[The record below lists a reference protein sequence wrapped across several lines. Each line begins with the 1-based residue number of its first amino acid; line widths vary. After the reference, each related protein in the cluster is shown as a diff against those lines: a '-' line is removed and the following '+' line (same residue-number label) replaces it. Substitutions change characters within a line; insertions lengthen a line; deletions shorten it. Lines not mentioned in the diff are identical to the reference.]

1 MHGRPMLG
9 KHRMVT
15 VATRIEPH
23 EVDKLK
29 VLAGECQLSVC
40 AYLRDLIRMELG
52 RADRSEKAAEV
63 ISGKCTSGDRL
74 GDTPKLGVAV

>member
-15 VATRIEPH
+15 VATRIEPQ
-23 EVDKLK
+23 EVERLK
-29 VLAGECQLSVC
+29 ELAAECDISVC

-52 RADRSEKAAEV
+52 RADRAVESVGGERPRRHN
-63 ISGKCTSGDRL
+63 GDSPAYDL
-74 GDTPKLGVAV
+74 AG

>member
-15 VATRIEPH
+15 VATRIEPP
-23 EVDKLK
+23 EVERLK
-29 VLAGECQLSVC
+29 ELAAECDISVC

-52 RADRSEKAAEV
+52 RADRAAEKV
-63 ISGKCTSGDRL
+63 VGERRRGHNGDSSAYEL
-74 GDTPKLGVAV
+74 AV

>member
-15 VATRIEPH
+15 VATRIEPQ

-29 VLAGECQLSVC
+29 ELAAECDISVC
-40 AYLRDLIRMELG
+40 AYLRDLIRMELA
-52 RADRSEKAAEV
+52 RAERAAEL
-63 ISGKCTSGDRL
+63 SGKTSDKGLNGDAPSY
-74 GDTPKLGVAV
+74 DIAV

>member
-15 VATRIEPH
+15 VATRIEPQ

-29 VLAGECQLSVC
+29 TLAAECGLSVC
-40 AYLRDLIRMELG
+40 AYLRDLVRLELG
-52 RADRSEKAAEV
+52 RAERVDELAAAQPRQGLNGG
-63 ISGKCTSGDRL
+63 SAPYDL
-74 GDTPKLGVAV
+74 AV